1 MTSRDGYDRN
11 RPGRGANR
19 APQAPQRPESSWK
32 LDADELDRYMSGQ
45 PAREPRF
52 DPYARSQ
59 STGRT
64 ETAPAQPARRQ
75 PLYDDYAPVPEQDW
89 EDGGFEDEYDS
100 GDYFEEPIAPVRQQ
114 TSRQAPRARQYIPE
128 PEDDLYEDP
137 YVLDDEDLPRRP
149 PRSQQRPARRQPQ
162 RPAVNFSMPTFVADA
177 PIVQDSK
184 ALMIAGA
191 GLASLLIMIIVV
203 ATQRAG
209 LSDVIYTHVNA
220 NGDPEHLQEASAIW
234 NLPLI
239 AGMVT
244 LISSTLAWFLARW
257 SSFLPRF
264 LLGGALGVQFIV
276 WVAVFAY
283 LF

>member
-11 RPGRGANR
+11 RPARGGNR
-19 APQAPQRPESSWK
+19 APQAPQRQGSSWK
-32 LDADELDRYMSGQ
+32 LDANELDRYMSGQ

-52 DPYARSQ
+52 DPYARTQ
-59 STGRT
+59 SSGRT

-75 PLYDDYAPVPEQDW
+75 PMYDDYASPPEEEW
-89 EDGGFEDEYDS
+89 SEEIFEDEYTGD
-100 GDYFEEPIAPVRQQ
+100 DYFEEPVAPVRQ
-114 TSRQAPRARQYIPE
+114 SVARRAPRTNQYIPE
-128 PEDDLYEDP
+128 PDDDLYEDP

-149 PRSQQRPARRQPQ
+149 PRTQQRPARRQPQ
-162 RPAVNFSMPTFVADA
+162 RPAMNISVPAFIANA

-184 ALMIAGA
+184 ALMIAGT
-191 GLASLLIMIIVV
+191 GLLSLLIMIIVV
-203 ATQRAG
+203 ATRNEDLGNA
-209 LSDVIYTHVNA
+209 IYTHVNA
-220 NGDPEHLQEASAIW
+220 NGDPENLKSASAIW

-244 LISSTLAWFLARW
+244 LISSALAWFLARW
-257 SSFLPRF
+257 GAFLPRF
-264 LLGGALGVQFIV
+264 LLGGSLGVQFVV